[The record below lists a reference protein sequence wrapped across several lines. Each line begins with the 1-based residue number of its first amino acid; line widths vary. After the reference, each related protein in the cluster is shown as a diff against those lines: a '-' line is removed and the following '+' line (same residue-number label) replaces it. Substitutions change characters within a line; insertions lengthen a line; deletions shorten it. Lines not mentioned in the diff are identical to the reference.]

1 MDTSELLTEDSDWHL
16 TVSGFEPAREH
27 GVETLLTI
35 ANGYAGTRG
44 ALEEGSPASRI
55 GTYLAGVFDPVHQ
68 TPDPPREL
76 SETPCLVRAPDW
88 LGLIFELDG
97 ERLTLEHGQVLA
109 HERILDLCQGVMVRR
124 WHHRLPSGRILQ
136 LLTFRC
142 LSLSDRHV
150 FLQRAWIMLE
160 GRSVRVRLAATLD
173 GRKAEAFEPCPRT
186 GAVGEHE
193 NPPTLLDLH
202 TARSGIVLAMAQ
214 SCSLSEEG
222 GALPDRQWRTV
233 ESRGVTDGWEW
244 QAEPGHTYVLDR
256 TVAVYTSREVS
267 DPAAYALKHAPT
279 MHHRGIDQELQEHR
293 ARWAERWRA
302 ADVRIIGD
310 PAAQRAM
317 RFALYHLMAAT
328 HPEDEHV
335 SIGARALSGEAY
347 CGHVFWDTEIY
358 MLPFF
363 IFTWPDAAR
372 TLLMYRY
379 HTLDAARAKAA
390 DQGYRGALYAWESAA
405 SGHEA
410 TASTARGPEGK
421 VIPIFTGKRAHHI
434 SADIAYALWQYWRA
448 TGDHG
453 FFIHS
458 GAEIVLETARFWAS
472 RARREP
478 DGHYHI
484 RGVVGPDEYHE
495 QVDDSAYTN
504 TMARFNLELG
514 RESAVWLQQ
523 YHPREWQALR
533 ERLGLNEDE
542 LEDWRGVAEH
552 LVDGYDPRTSHIE
565 EFAGYF
571 GLKDLDLR
579 DYEPRAAAM
588 QVMLGREQTARTQ
601 VIKQADV
608 VLLCHLLW
616 ERYTPEVIAKN
627 FDYYEP
633 RCDHASSLSPS
644 IHALV
649 ATRLGRLELA
659 RRYFDQ
665 AAAIDLEDDMGNA
678 ALGVHV
684 GACGGLW
691 QAIVFGIAGMQLL
704 ADGLAFDPHL
714 IPDWQALH
722 FSVQWRGRMLGVSLR
737 SEPPQLGLRLA
748 EDAEPM
754 WVRLGQDA
762 KQQLWP
768 GEVITLTQRDRAGR
782 GART

>member
-150 FLQRAWIMLE
+150 FLQRAWITLE

-193 NPPTLLDLH
+193 NPPALLDLH

-310 PAAQRAM
+310 PVAQRAM

-533 ERLGLNEDE
+533 ERLGLSEDE

-552 LVDGYDPRTSHIE
+552 LVDGHDPRTNYIE

-649 ATRLGRLELA
+649 AARLGRLELA

-691 QAIVFGIAGMQLL
+691 QAIVFGMAGMQLL

-714 IPDWQALH
+714 LPGWQALH
-722 FSVQWRGRMLGVSLR
+722 FSVQWRGRLLGVSLR
-737 SEPPQLGLRLA
+737 SEPPQAELWLA
-748 EDAEPM
+748 EDAESI
-754 WVRLGQDA
+754 WVRLGQGA
-762 KQQLWP
+762 RQRLQP
-768 GEVITLTQRDRAGR
+768 GEVIMLAQDDRA
-782 GART
+782 